1 MSSDLLKTK
10 LFIPP
15 ARIGLVSR
23 HRLLQKL
30 EDGLQHGQRLT
41 LVSAPPG
48 FGKTTLITAWQKE
61 QSGDQKKHRVHHCLR
76 RTLEE
81 CQRPHRNEP

>member
-1 MSSDLLKTK
+1 MS
-10 LFIPP
+10 
-15 ARIGLVSR
+15 RR
-23 HRLLQKL
+23 RLLQKL

-61 QSGDQKKHRVHHCLR
+61 QSGDQKKTPRAPLPAAHFGRMPA
-76 RTLEE
+76 TT
-81 CQRPHRNEP
+81 PK